1 MKSFEAQNYYQ
12 ILKIPMDAD
21 LITIKRAY
29 RETLN
34 IYGEE
39 ALATYSLFPE
49 EQRAQLLQTIET
61 AFHTLIDTH
70 RRTVYDQ
77 MLHDS
82 GQVHEAHDPM
92 RPIRTTDPYS
102 NSTVTCA
109 PQDLLSRVKE
119 KYSDEKIRSMA
130 DQIIAKDQLSGLEL
144 KCLREELGVEI
155 SEIFEEMRIPKS
167 TLNHIEADE
176 YGSLPAEV
184 YLKSFLKSYAQI
196 LQVDSQRVIEG
207 YFRRMALSDR

>member
-1 MKSFEAQNYYQ
+1 MKAFEAQNYYQ
-12 ILKIPMDAD
+12 LLKIPMDAD

-29 RETLN
+29 REALS

-49 EQRAQLLQTIET
+49 EQRTQLLQTIET

-77 MLHDS
+77 MLRDS

-92 RPIRTTDPYS
+92 RTIRTSDAS
-102 NSTVTCA
+102 SSTIATCD
-109 PQDLLSRVKE
+109 PQDLRSRVKE

-130 DQIIAKDQLSGLEL
+130 DQIIAKDQISGLEL

-176 YGSLPAEV
+176 YASLPVEV

-207 YFRRMALSDR
+207 YFRRIALSDG

>member
-1 MKSFEAQNYYQ
+1 MKDFEAQNYYQ

-49 EQRAQLLQTIET
+49 EQRTQLLQIIET
-61 AFHTLIDTH
+61 AFHTLIDTQ

-77 MLHDS
+77 MLRDS
-82 GQVHEAHDPM
+82 GKVHEVHEPM
-92 RPIRTTDPYS
+92 QWIQTIETCSD
-102 NSTVTCA
+102 STVTCK
-109 PQDLLSRVKE
+109 PQDLRSRVKE

-144 KCLREELGVEI
+144 KCLREALDVEI

-176 YGSLPAEV
+176 YASLPAEV
-184 YLKSFLKSYAQI
+184 FLKSFLKSYAQI

>member
-1 MKSFEAQNYYQ
+1 MKAFEAQNYYQ
-12 ILKIPMDAD
+12 LLKIPMDAD

-29 RETLN
+29 REALS

-49 EQRAQLLQTIET
+49 EQRTQLLQTIET

-77 MLHDS
+77 MLRDS

-92 RPIRTTDPYS
+92 RTIRTSDAS
-102 NSTVTCA
+102 SSRIATCD
-109 PQDLLSRVKE
+109 PQDLRSRVKE

-130 DQIIAKDQLSGLEL
+130 DQIIAKDQISGLEL

-155 SEIFEEMRIPKS
+155 SEIFKEMRIPKS

-176 YGSLPAEV
+176 YASLPVEV

-207 YFRRMALSDR
+207 YFRRIALSDG